1 MNSILRN
8 VNFDYFPHLLKFKF
22 EAGTS
27 RGVLKQKT
35 TYILKASV
43 FSNTGTVGFGEAAPL
58 PLLSLDDIPDF
69 GMKMSG
75 FCKSLSGADI
85 PMDAAGF
92 SNWIN
97 TNISEHFPSIRF
109 AFETALLDLFHG
121 GKQQI
126 FDTDFFKVGKTIPI
140 NGLIWMGDKG
150 FMKDQI
156 EKKLDEGYDCIKI
169 KIGAIDFEQECE
181 LLYDIRSRFSKDKIT
196 LRVDANGAFSPD
208 QALAKLQILS
218 KFDLQSIEQ
227 PIRQGQ
233 MGQMAELCK
242 VSPLAIALDEEL
254 IGVYGESE
262 RRGLL
267 ESIMPHYIVLKPT
280 LVGGIQATREWIDFA
295 NELGIGWWM
304 TSALESNIGLNAI
317 AQLTSTFEN
326 ILPQGLG
333 TGQLYENNFDSPL
346 VIEKGKI
353 RYDKNLGWG
362 ISQ

>member
-8 VNFDYFPHLLKFKF
+8 VYFDYFPHLLKFKF

-43 FSNTGTVGFGEAAPL
+43 FSNPATVGFGEAAPL

-69 GMKMSG
+69 GMKMAG

-121 GKQQI
+121 GKQQV

-218 KFDLQSIEQ
+218 KFDLHSIEQ

-280 LVGGIQATREWIDFA
+280 LVGGIQATREWIDLA

-317 AQLTSTFEN
+317 AQITSTFEN